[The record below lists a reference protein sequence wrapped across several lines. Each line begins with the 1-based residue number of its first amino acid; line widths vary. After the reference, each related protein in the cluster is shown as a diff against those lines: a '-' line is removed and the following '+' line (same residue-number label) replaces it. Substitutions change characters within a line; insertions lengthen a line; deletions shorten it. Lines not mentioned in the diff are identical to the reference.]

1 MNSNAFTMD
10 KTFSALLKNFNFF
23 LISLNLLRANNSCKT
38 DNSTVFS
45 GGFLLYINSKCS
57 RMNCRGCD
65 YLFPQFY
72 FTLFSHS
79 VLFNSFQPHGLQHT
93 RLPCPSLSL
102 QVCSNSHPLSQ
113 GCYLTISSFATPFS
127 FCFQSSQVSGSF
139 PVTLLFTSGGQSTGA
154 QSA

>member
-23 LISLNLLRANNSCKT
+23 LISLNLIRANNSCKT

-57 RMNCRGCD
+57 RMNFRGCD

-72 FTLFSHS
+72 FTLFTHS
-79 VLFNSFQPHGLQHT
+79 VLFNSFQPHGLQHA
-93 RLPCPSLSL
+93 RLPCPSPSPRA
-102 QVCSNSHPLSQ
+102 CSNSCPLSQ
-113 GCYLTISSFATPFS
+113 WGHPTTSSSVLFYLFYWVSIIFS
-127 FCFQSSQVSGSF
+127 THF
-139 PVTLLFTSGGQSTGA
+139 TLFGKYNFI
-154 QSA
+154 